1 MRVPLRSRW
10 AIGFAVVGVV
20 VLVACGVASSGA
32 LSGGPQSQPSRSTGN
47 KLVSISDAAANPCAY
62 LTTAE
67 QHQLLVYPGQQ
78 TRGADGAGGPSCE
91 WRTIPATEGVGYLA
105 RMLHGPVPAGRPAA
119 SIYNM
124 PTVEYTPADLDPRT
138 NCVYLLTVTPNDTL
152 WVQYGNTSGSLPGLN
167 HQVACRKAQAAA
179 ADMANTIR
187 RVPM

>member
-20 VLVACGVASSGA
+20 VRSPAVLLRRCA
-32 LSGGPQSQPSRSTGN
+32 LGR
-47 KLVSISDAAANPCAY
+47 AAIAAVQVDGQQARVDQRRRGEIPGAY

-138 NCVYLLTVTPNDTL
+138 NCGLPVDRDAQRHAVGAVRQHQRQPPRPQSPGRLSE
-152 WVQYGNTSGSLPGLN
+152 GSGGGGGHGQHHPQGA
-167 HQVACRKAQAAA
+167 V
-179 ADMANTIR
+179 
-187 RVPM
+187 